1 MKLGAKLDMV
11 ILGRIYAPSKGPKWA
26 QRGEKLTTKNHT
38 TRKINKNEKNM
49 KLRVFIWLVSL
60 PKGRYRSQAPYA
72 DVSESLGLRG
82 PLKRSYTCF
91 YMQTL
96 MFCNF
101 LFEGRHHMYGV
112 KYQ

>member
-38 TRKINKNEKNM
+38 TRKINKNEKNT

-72 DVSESLGLRG
+72 DVPETLGLRG
-82 PLKRSYTCF
+82 GAQKQPK
-91 YMQTL
+91 MAKNGQ
-96 MFCNF
+96 
-101 LFEGRHHMYGV
+101 
-112 KYQ
+112 K

>member
-11 ILGRIYAPSKGPKWA
+11 ILGRIFAPSKGPKWA
-26 QRGEKLTTKNHT
+26 QPGEKSTTNNHT
-38 TRKINKNEKNM
+38 TKKINENEKNS
-49 KLRVFIWLVSL
+49 KLRVFFWLVPL
-60 PKGRYRSQAPYA
+60 PKGRRQAPYV

-82 PLKRSYTCF
+82 AQKRPNTCF